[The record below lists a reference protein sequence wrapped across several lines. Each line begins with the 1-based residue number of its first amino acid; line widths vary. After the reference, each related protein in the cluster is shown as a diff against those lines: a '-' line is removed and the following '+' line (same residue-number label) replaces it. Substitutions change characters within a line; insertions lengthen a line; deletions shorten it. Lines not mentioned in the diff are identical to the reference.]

1 MRTSLRL
8 KVALAFSALTILLL
22 TVQVLGVEVLV
33 ETQVEK
39 FISALI
45 ADDMAGLL
53 QNYRRDPTLVP
64 PLDARLA
71 GHVSEAGQAHITL
84 PASAKTLPPGI
95 HELIIGGR
103 EVHVAVASL
112 GDARVYRIYDF
123 SAYEQHFR
131 DMSNVL
137 VVGAGGFALL
147 TIWLAY
153 SLSGL
158 LIRQVTRFVHQVKA
172 LRQEPAAEIIPGRHD
187 ETEVVE
193 LIAVF
198 NEYHRRMARMI
209 EREKEF
215 TANLSHELRTPLT
228 AIRTSCEL
236 LEQDEAISD
245 KSRARLRQVDHAAQR
260 MSELV
265 NTLLLLAREESATEM
280 RPAPLAGIIED
291 TLGPFA
297 DVLAAK
303 QVRVLVEVDHGLLVN
318 VNRAALAIVLSN
330 LVDNAVRH
338 TERGYLRFIH
348 HDGHLRIED
357 SGSGISSEAVAHVF
371 TRFYRATANPA
382 VDPGFGIGLALV
394 KKICDRYRWDVELD
408 STPGHGT
415 CVSLRLP
422 PVEPEAAGALNT

>member
-1 MRTSLRL
+1 
-8 KVALAFSALTILLL
+8 
-22 TVQVLGVEVLV
+22 
-33 ETQVEK
+33 
-39 FISALI
+39 
-45 ADDMAGLL
+45 MAGLL

-64 PLDARLA
+64 PFDARLA
-71 GHVSEAGQAHITL
+71 GHVSEAGQARITL
-84 PASAKTLPPGI
+84 PPSAMTLPPGI

-112 GDARVYRIYDF
+112 DDARIYRVYDF

-236 LEQDEAISD
+236 LDQDGAISD

-265 NTLLLLAREESATEM
+265 NTLLLLAREESATKM
-280 RPAPLAGIIED
+280 RPVPLAEIIED
-291 TLGPFA
+291 TLGPFS
-297 DVLAAK
+297 DVLGAK
-303 QVRVLVEVDHGLLVN
+303 EVRVLVDVDHGLQVN
-318 VNRAALAIVLSN
+318 VNRAALMIVLSN

-338 TERGYLRFIH
+338 TERGHLRFIH
-348 HDGHLRIED
+348 RNGRLRIED
-357 SGSGISSEAVAHVF
+357 SGSGISPEAVAHVF
-371 TRFYRATANPA
+371 TRFYRAASNPA
-382 VDPGFGIGLALV
+382 ADPGFGIGLAIV
-394 KKICDRYRWDVELD
+394 KKICDRYRWGIELD
-408 STPGHGT
+408 STPGRGT
-415 CVSLRLP
+415 CVSLELP
-422 PVEPEAAGALNT
+422 PAGGPEAAGALNT

>member
-22 TVQVLGVEVLV
+22 MVQALGVEVLV
-33 ETQVEK
+33 ERQVEK

-64 PLDARLA
+64 PLDVRLG
-71 GHVSEAGQAHITL
+71 GHVSEAGQARITL
-84 PASAKTLPPGI
+84 PASVRTLPPGI

-112 GDARVYRIYDF
+112 HGVRVYRVYDF

-137 VVGAGGFALL
+137 MVGAGGFALL

-153 SLSGL
+153 SLAGL
-158 LIRQVTRFVHQVKA
+158 LIRQVTRFVQQVKA
-172 LRQEPAAEIIPGRHD
+172 LQHGTAAEIIPGKHD

-198 NEYHRRMARMI
+198 NDYHGRMARMI

-236 LEQDEAISD
+236 LEQDTAIGS
-245 KSRARLRQVDHAAQR
+245 KSRMRLRQIDHAAQR
-260 MSELV
+260 MGELV
-265 NTLLLLAREESATEM
+265 NALLLLAREESAVEVG
-280 RPAPLAGIIED
+280 PAPLAGVIRD
-291 TLGPFA
+291 TLDPFA
-297 DVLAAK
+297 DTLAAK
-303 QVRVLVEVDHGLLVN
+303 EVQVLIEVDHHLLVN
-318 VNRAALAIVLSN
+318 VNRAALTIVLSN
-330 LVDNAVRH
+330 LIDNAVRH
-338 TERGYLRFIH
+338 TERGYIRFAYRDGRLRV
-348 HDGHLRIED
+348 ED
-357 SGSGISSEAVAHVF
+357 SGSGISPEAIANVF
-371 TRFYRATANPA
+371 KRFYRATLGP
-382 VDPGFGIGLALV
+382 DDSGFGIGLAIV
-394 KKICDRYRWDVELD
+394 KKICDRYRWGIELD
-408 STPGHGT
+408 SALNHGT
-415 CVSLRLP
+415 CVSLALP
-422 PVEPEAAGALNT
+422 PVGPETDAMNA